1 MTWFFLSLFAL
12 SMFIAYDVLS
22 RKFGVQT
29 KNPRVFAALY
39 NAVCTVL
46 SLFLFIG
53 DRPTMP
59 QFSAVL
65 FVLLFLNLS
74 VWAIFGRVEYVVHKH
89 VEASTLSILLQLA
102 PALSFL
108 FSVFF
113 LKEQIT
119 GAKIIGIS
127 LLLLVNIWIVTL
139 VQKGKTKLDFGIQ
152 YAIFLVLLLSIGW
165 VLDKVVS
172 PHLGVALFT
181 FLSFFS
187 PALFCGLFPKISMDD
202 IRQELRQVPM
212 KYIVTLASVNVLGYA
227 AFIMALTLG
236 EASRV
241 IPIAISVTPFVVLL
255 SAWLLHERSHMKE
268 KWLASCITLF
278 AMFLL
283 R

>member
-12 SMFIAYDVLS
+12 SMFVTYDVLS
-22 RKFGVQT
+22 RKLGVQA

-39 NAVCTVL
+39 NAVCALL

-53 DRPTMP
+53 ERPTIP
-59 QFSAVL
+59 QFSFWL
-65 FVLLFLNLS
+65 IILLFLNLS

-119 GAKIIGIS
+119 VAKIMGMS
-127 LLLLVNIWIVTL
+127 LLFLVNIWIVVL
-139 VQKGKTKLDFGIQ
+139 VQKGKTRFDFGVQ

-181 FLSFFS
+181 FLSFLS
-187 PALFCGLFPKISMDD
+187 PSLFCGLFPKVSMDD
-202 IRQELRQVPM
+202 IRQELRQVSI
-212 KYIVTLASVNVLGYA
+212 KYIVALATVNVLGYA
-227 AFIMALTLG
+227 AFITALTLG

-268 KWLASCITLF
+268 KWIASCITLL